1 MFHRKVTEKMI
12 WHDVVNKIN
21 DVHNTVEYK
30 IFGFTVYKRSCN
42 SINEVIGKTDS
53 VGFKK

>member
-1 MFHRKVTEKMI
+1 MI
-12 WHDVVNKIN
+12 WHDVANKIN

-30 IFGFTVYKRSCN
+30 IFGFTIYKRSCN
-42 SINEVIGKTDS
+42 SVNEIIGKTDS